1 MSGRGSVQLQA
12 VLYQTDPGILLR
24 AIRAIDRAAETAA
37 GNGLKVSLRWGDAS
51 ETPVFEKAAWNAFTL
66 EGPHLS
72 KMDYRFFGEN
82 TGYGRGNN
90 LLGLDSDADYLL
102 IMNPEIMLPP
112 HGIIDLTD
120 PFRDPAVGMTEARQ
134 IPVEHPKEY
143 HPETMETEWCSGACF
158 MIPGALFQALKGF
171 DSETFFMYCEDVD
184 LSWRVRMAG
193 RKLYYQPLCGVF
205 HGRTLS
211 ERGENQASETERCH
225 TVYSEAMLAYKW
237 SYPEYAR
244 ERITQAVR
252 RGDPGGEEAMTLFRR
267 KERTGGLP
275 VFVDP
280 EHRVAHIIQ
289 FPETGGMLFT
299 GHRFQL

>member
-1 MSGRGSVQLQA
+1 MSSKGSVQLQA
-12 VLYQTDPGILLR
+12 VLYHTDSQVLYR
-24 AIRAIDRAAETAA
+24 SIRAIDRAAEIAA
-37 GNGLKVSLRWGDAS
+37 GKGLEVSLRWGDAS
-51 ETPVFEKAAWNAFTL
+51 ETPLFEKEAWEKITR

-72 KMDYRFFGEN
+72 KMDYCFFGEN

-90 LLGLDSDADYLL
+90 LLARESEADYLL
-102 IMNPEIMLPP
+102 IMNPEIVLPP
-112 HGIIDLTD
+112 QGIKDLAE
-120 PFRDPAVGMTEARQ
+120 PFRDPTVGITEARQ

-158 MIPGALFQALKGF
+158 MIPGALFKTMKGF
-171 DSETFFMYCEDVD
+171 DTQTFFMYCEDVD

-193 RKLYYQPLCGVF
+193 RRLYYQPLCGVF

-225 TVYSEAMLAYKW
+225 TVFSEAMLAYKW

-244 ERITQAVR
+244 ERITQAAR
-252 RGDPGGEEAMTLFRR
+252 RGDPGGEEAMALFRK
-267 KERTGGLP
+267 KERAGRLP

-280 EHRVAHIIQ
+280 EHRVAHITQ
-289 FPETGGMLFT
+289 YPETGGMLFT